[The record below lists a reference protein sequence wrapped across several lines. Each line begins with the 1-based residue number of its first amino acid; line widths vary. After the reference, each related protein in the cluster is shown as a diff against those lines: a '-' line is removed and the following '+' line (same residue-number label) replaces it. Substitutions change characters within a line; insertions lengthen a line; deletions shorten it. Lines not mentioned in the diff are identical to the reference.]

1 MRKHTAKLRYKEAFL
16 TTVFTF
22 GGIYIT
28 FIIMSFIDGGNAVD
42 NLFQYESSIG
52 GLYVNLFAMISVSY
66 SKFANEEF
74 VHKVV
79 YWLCLISFVVI
90 ITIYSQARC
99 MTENTISLVVR
110 WLEHPILSV
119 VLQLIFVI
127 LIFLISMQKEYI
139 VRITYRKKGK

>member
-1 MRKHTAKLRYKEAFL
+1 MRKHTGKLRYKEAFL
-16 TTVFTF
+16 ITVFTF
-22 GGIYIT
+22 CGIYIT

-110 WLEHPILSV
+110 WLEYPILSV

>member
-1 MRKHTAKLRYKEAFL
+1 MRKHTGKLRYKEAFL

-139 VRITYRKKGK
+139 VCIIYRKKGK

>member
-1 MRKHTAKLRYKEAFL
+1 MRKHTGKLGYKEAFL

>member
-1 MRKHTAKLRYKEAFL
+1 MRKHTGKLRYNEALL

-66 SKFANEEF
+66 SKYSI
-74 VHKVV
+74 KGVV
-79 YWLCLISFVVI
+79 MEIH
-90 ITIYSQARC
+90 QASAYAI
-99 MTENTISLVVR
+99 EA
-110 WLEHPILSV
+110 HH
-119 VLQLIFVI
+119 
-127 LIFLISMQKEYI
+127 
-139 VRITYRKKGK
+139 

>member
-1 MRKHTAKLRYKEAFL
+1 MRKHTGKLRYKEAFL

-110 WLEHPILSV
+110 WLEYPILSV

-139 VRITYRKKGK
+139 VRITFRKKGK

>member
-1 MRKHTAKLRYKEAFL
+1 MRKHTGKLRYKETFL

-90 ITIYSQARC
+90 SSECIR
-99 MTENTISLVVR
+99 N
-110 WLEHPILSV
+110 
-119 VLQLIFVI
+119 
-127 LIFLISMQKEYI
+127 
-139 VRITYRKKGK
+139 